1 MHHQL
6 MDCRLHLALIPPFG
20 GTMSISQ
27 RISLLLAVL
36 FAAIVSLSF
45 VGIYGLNGAQ
55 DRFEY
60 YQDNTAPSVK
70 ALSEANILTQK
81 IRVQARDYLI
91 FTTPEG
97 RAQAESKL
105 NDAVERVTSLLNDYE
120 KNYISDDTDLAM
132 VKQDRQMFDT
142 YINTTRKLLSAAAAG
157 NTAAVQA
164 GFADGGDFRQS
175 AVTLENQLLKHLDYN
190 WKLGDVLREKNK
202 QAYQSLLI
210 TQIAISALAIVFSL
224 VFGSI
229 TIRNLRNRLNRLGDF
244 IDHVTGKLDFTP
256 RIRVTRNDELGKVA
270 DAMNKLLTRLQDS
283 LNEINRG
290 ALSIAS
296 VSDSLS
302 QNASQVASA
311 ASQQSSASAN
321 VAATVEQM
329 TVSVNHVADRASEA
343 NSMTVE
349 SGKLAS
355 DGVTVINDAATGIRN
370 IAANIHNAETL
381 IHDLE
386 TRTQDIESVIQVIKD
401 VADQT
406 NLLALNAAIEAA
418 RAGEQGRGF
427 AVVADEV
434 RKLAERTAS
443 STQEITSTIV
453 NMRQSAESAVRG
465 MQDVV
470 GLVEHSVSNTTTA
483 NDAINRIQHS
493 SQQASHVV
501 GEITSAIQEQSV
513 ATNNIAQ
520 QVESIAQMAERSSIS
535 ATDTAKLAQ
544 DLDQLSRALKGIVDT
559 YTLSSAHATLM

>member
-70 ALSEANILTQK
+70 LLSEVNVLTQK
-81 IRVQARDYLI
+81 VRVLARDYLI
-91 FTTPEG
+91 FTTPDSRKNAEG
-97 RAQAESKL
+97 KL
-105 NDAVERVTSLLNDYE
+105 DETATRVNALLNDYE
-120 KNYISDDTDLAM
+120 KNLISDDTDLAM
-132 VKQDRQMFDT
+132 TKQDRDMFAAYLNST
-142 YINTTRKLLSAAAAG
+142 HTLLNAAAAG

-164 GFADGGDFRQS
+164 GFSESGEFRQR
-175 AVTLENQLLKHLDYN
+175 AMALETQLQKHVDYN
-190 WKLGDVLREKNK
+190 WQLGNALREGNK
-202 QAYQSLLI
+202 QAYQRLLI
-210 TQIAISALAIVFSL
+210 TQIAISVLAILFSL
-224 VFGSI
+224 VFGI
-229 TIRNLRNRLNRLGDF
+229 ATIRNLRNRLNRLGDF

-256 RIRVTRNDELGKVA
+256 RIKVTRDDELGKVA
-270 DAMNKLLTRLQDS
+270 GAMNNLLGRLQDS

-290 ALSIAS
+290 ALSIAR

-355 DGVTVINDAATGIRN
+355 DGVTVINDAASGIRN
-370 IAANIHNAETL
+370 IAANISNAETL

-520 QVESIAQMAERSSIS
+520 QVENIAQMAERSSVS
-535 ATDTAKLAQ
+535 ASDTAKLAQ

-559 YTLSSAHATLM
+559 YTLSSTHTTLM

>member
-1 MHHQL
+1 
-6 MDCRLHLALIPPFG
+6 
-20 GTMSISQ
+20 MSISQ

-45 VGIYGLNGAQ
+45 VGIFGLNGAQ
-55 DRFEY
+55 ERFEY

-70 ALSEANILTQK
+70 LLSEVNVLAQKVRVLT
-81 IRVQARDYLI
+81 RDYLI
-91 FTTPEG
+91 FTTQADRTKSEG
-97 RAQAESKL
+97 KL
-105 NDAVERVTSLLNDYE
+105 NETTTRVESLLNDYE
-120 KNYISDDTDLAM
+120 KNLVSDDADLALTR
-132 VKQDRQMFDT
+132 QDRELFES
-142 YINTTRKLLSAAAAG
+142 YIKSTHDLISAAAAG
-157 NTAAVQA
+157 NSALVQA
-164 GFADGGDFRQS
+164 NFSDSGAFRQR
-175 AVTLENQLLKHLDYN
+175 AMALEAQLQKHVDYN
-190 WKLGDVLREKNK
+190 WQLGNQLREKNK
-202 QAYQSLLI
+202 QAYQRLLI
-210 TQIAISALAIVFSL
+210 TQIAISALAILFSL
-224 VFGSI
+224 VFGI
-229 TIRNLRNRLNRLGDF
+229 ATIRSLRSRLNRLSNF
-244 IDHVTGKLDFTP
+244 IEHVTGKLDFTP
-256 RIRVTRNDELGKVA
+256 RIRVTRNDELGMVA
-270 DAMNKLLTRLQDS
+270 GSMNNLLGRLQDS
-283 LNEINRG
+283 LKEINAG
-290 ALSIAS
+290 AVSIANVSEALSGNS
-296 VSDSLS
+296 T
-302 QNASQVASA
+302 QVASA

-349 SGKLAS
+349 SGRLAS
-355 DGVTVINDAATGIRN
+355 SGVSVINDAAEGIRN

-470 GLVEHSVSNTTTA
+470 GLVENSVSSTVTA

-501 GEITSAIQEQSV
+501 GEITSAIKEQSI

-535 ATDTAKLAQ
+535 ASDTAKLAQ
-544 DLDQLSRALKGIVDT
+544 DLDQLSRELKGIVDK
-559 YTLSSAHATLM
+559 YTLNSAQATLM